1 LNCEA
6 SDGNK
11 LFERFVQSIHFEF
24 FCDLASRQPYTAC
37 NSFKQGGKMIFSKEN
52 VLDFGEQNV
61 CPDIFLFARCKTFFL
76 DLPTTP
82 YSALYVRGPTNNE
95 IFV

>member
-1 LNCEA
+1 MEINSSRGLFRAYALNFSVTSLLGSHTLLA
-6 SDGNK
+6 TPSNK
-11 LFERFVQSIHFEF
+11 AE
-24 FCDLASRQPYTAC
+24 
-37 NSFKQGGKMIFSKEN
+37 KMFFSKEN

-61 CPDIFLFARCKTFFL
+61 CQDIFLFARCKTFFL

-82 YSALYVRGPTNNE
+82 YSALYVRGPKNNE